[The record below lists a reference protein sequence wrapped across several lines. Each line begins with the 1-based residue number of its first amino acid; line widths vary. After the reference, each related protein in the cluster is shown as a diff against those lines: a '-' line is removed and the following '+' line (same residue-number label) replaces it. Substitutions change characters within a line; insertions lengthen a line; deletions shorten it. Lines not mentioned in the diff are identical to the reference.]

1 MGTVRNQARNTSQAA
16 RGKVKETA
24 GRATGNRKLQAKG
37 TADLAK
43 AKVKRTGERIK
54 RKVR

>member
-1 MGTVRNQARNTSQAA
+1 MSTVRNQTRNTSQAA
-16 RGKVKETA
+16 KGKVKATA

-37 TADLAK
+37 NADQAK
-43 AKVKRTGERIK
+43 AKVKKTGEKLK

>member
-16 RGKVKETA
+16 KGKVKETA

-37 TADLAK
+37 TADQAK
-43 AKVKRTGERIK
+43 SKAKRTGERLR